1 MPVSRPYNLT
11 LWGFVLCVSFG
22 YHAFML
28 SCLSPLSVNSIGCLS
43 MLGEGH
49 IRRDVLPPGK
59 WKVSYNFLHSSD
71 FFAPIWGF
79 FILEMSCF
87 CKGCCIIWVPADNS
101 KLWDEPSP
109 PPPEIYAFAL
119 CPGYNQFFISLVVIH
134 SVISLLFTLFHSHL
148 ILICWHAC
156 PIFPWSYTECTGHFP
171 SVPC

>member
-22 YHAFML
+22 FHAFML

-59 WKVSYNFLHSSD
+59 WKVSYNFLHSGD

-87 CKGCCIIWVPADNS
+87 CKGCCKIWVPADNS

-109 PPPEIYAFAL
+109 PPLKSTP
-119 CPGYNQFFISLVVIH
+119 
-134 SVISLLFTLFHSHL
+134 LLFVPATTSSSYHLSGFTL
-148 ILICWHAC
+148 
-156 PIFPWSYTECTGHFP
+156 P
-171 SVPC
+171 SVCSSHFSPLT